1 MTDRVESAIF
11 FYMLDTT
18 LDHFLHFLVVEK
30 GLSPNTLEAY
40 SRDLIGYFQFLESK
54 GLSDLSQPQV
64 ETLYEYLG
72 TLRKRKLSGRT
83 QARILSALRSFYRF
97 LYEESLRKD
106 NPTLPLQGPKPK
118 RSLPK
123 TLSELEVE
131 TLLHQPKT
139 ESPRGLRD
147 AAMLEVL
154 YATGLRVSELI
165 SLTLDQLELEAKLIR
180 TMGKGSKERLVP
192 IGKAASHSL
201 LEYLQ
206 KGRNLLL
213 KDRTSPWVFANN
225 RGGRLTRQGFWKIL
239 RQYSKKAG
247 ITKKVSPHTLRH
259 TFATHLL
266 EGGADLRSI
275 QIMLGHADISTT
287 QIYTLV
293 TTEHLREAYRRYHPR
308 A

>member
-1 MTDRVESAIF
+1 
-11 FYMLDTT
+11 MLDIH
-18 LDHFLHFLVVEK
+18 LDRFLNFSVVEK
-30 GLSPNTLEAY
+30 GLSPNTIEAY
-40 SRDLIGYFQFLESK
+40 SRDLTQYFRFLESQGIGDILETK
-54 GLSDLSQPQV
+54 TD
-64 ETLYEYLG
+64 TLYEYLG
-72 TLRKRKLSGRT
+72 SLKTRKLSGRT

-97 LYEESLRKD
+97 LQEESLRKD

-118 RSLPK
+118 RTLPK

-131 TLLHQPKT
+131 TLIHQPKT

-147 AAMLEVL
+147 TAMLEVL

-165 SLTLDQLELEAKLIR
+165 SLTLDQLELEAHLIR

-192 IGKAASHSL
+192 VGTAASRCL
-201 LEYLQ
+201 LDYLE
-206 KGRNLLL
+206 KGRPPLL
-213 KDRTSPWVFANN
+213 KHPTVSWVFVNN
-225 RGGRLTRQGFWKIL
+225 RGGRLSRQGFWKIL
-239 RQYSKKAG
+239 RQYGRQAG
-247 ITKKVSPHTLRH
+247 IQKKISPHTLRH

-275 QIMLGHADISTT
+275 QTMLGHADISTT

-293 TTEHLREAYRRYHPR
+293 THEHLREVYRRYHPR

>member
-1 MTDRVESAIF
+1 MMDLILDR
-11 FYMLDTT
+11 
-18 LDHFLHFLVVEK
+18 FLNFLVVEK

-40 SRDLIGYFQFLESK
+40 SRDLIQYFHFLKSK
-54 GLSDLSQPQV
+54 GLTDLSQTHSG
-64 ETLYEYLG
+64 TLYEYLG
-72 TLRKRKLSGRT
+72 TLRSRKLSGRT
-83 QARILSALRSFYRF
+83 QARILSSLKSFYRF
-97 LYEESLRKD
+97 LQEEALRKD
-106 NPTLPLQGPKPK
+106 NPALPLQGPKPK
-118 RSLPK
+118 RTLPK
-123 TLSELEVE
+123 TLSEMEVE
-131 TLLHQPKT
+131 TLLHQPKAD
-139 ESPRGLRD
+139 SPRGLRD

-165 SLTLDQLELEAKLIR
+165 ALTLDQLELEAHLIR

-192 IGKAASHSL
+192 IGKTASGSL
-201 LEYLQ
+201 MEYLQ

-213 KDRTSPWVFANN
+213 KDHLTPWVFVNN
-225 RGGRLTRQGFWKIL
+225 RGGRLSRQGFWKIL
-239 RQYSKKAG
+239 RQYGRQAG
-247 ITKKVSPHTLRH
+247 ITKTISPHTLRH

>member
-1 MTDRVESAIF
+1 
-11 FYMLDTT
+11 MLDIP
-18 LDHFLHFLVVEK
+18 LDHFLNYLVVEK

-40 SRDLIGYFQFLESK
+40 SRDLTQYFRFLESQGIK
-54 GLSDLSQPQV
+54 DILRTKAD
-64 ETLYEYLG
+64 TLYEYLG
-72 TLRKRKLSGRT
+72 TLKTRKLSSRT

-97 LYEESLRKD
+97 LQEESLRKD

-118 RSLPK
+118 RTLPK

-131 TLLHQPKT
+131 ALIHQPKT
-139 ESPRGLRD
+139 DSPRGLRD

-165 SLTLDQLELEAKLIR
+165 SLTLDQLELEAHLIR

-192 IGKAASHSL
+192 IGKAASRCL
-201 LEYLQ
+201 MDYLE
-206 KGRNLLL
+206 KGRLPLL
-213 KDRTSPWVFANN
+213 KHLMVPWVFLNN
-225 RGGRLTRQGFWKIL
+225 RGGRLSRQGFWKIL
-239 RQYSKKAG
+239 RQYGRQAG
-247 ITKKVSPHTLRH
+247 ILKKISPHTLRH

-275 QIMLGHADISTT
+275 QTMLGHADISTT

-293 TTEHLREAYRRYHPR
+293 THEHLREVYRRYHPR

>member
-1 MTDRVESAIF
+1 MDLILDR
-11 FYMLDTT
+11 
-18 LDHFLHFLVVEK
+18 FLNFLVVEK

-40 SRDLIGYFQFLESK
+40 SRDLIQYFHFLKSK
-54 GLSDLSQPQV
+54 GLTDLSQTHSG
-64 ETLYEYLG
+64 TLYEYLG
-72 TLRKRKLSGRT
+72 TLRSRKLSGRT
-83 QARILSALRSFYRF
+83 QARILSSLKSFYRF
-97 LYEESLRKD
+97 LQEEALRKD
-106 NPTLPLQGPKPK
+106 NPALPLQGPKPK
-118 RSLPK
+118 RTLPK
-123 TLSELEVE
+123 TLSEMEVE
-131 TLLHQPKT
+131 TLLHQPKAD
-139 ESPRGLRD
+139 SPRGLRD

-165 SLTLDQLELEAKLIR
+165 ALTLDQLELEAHLIR

-192 IGKAASHSL
+192 IGKTASGSL
-201 LEYLQ
+201 MEYLQ

-213 KDRTSPWVFANN
+213 KDHLTPWVFVNN
-225 RGGRLTRQGFWKIL
+225 RGGRLSRQGFWKIL
-239 RQYSKKAG
+239 RQYGRQAG
-247 ITKKVSPHTLRH
+247 ITKTISPHTLRH

>member
-1 MTDRVESAIF
+1 
-11 FYMLDTT
+11 MLDIY
-18 LDHFLHFLVVEK
+18 LDRFLHFLVVEK
-30 GLSPNTLEAY
+30 GLSQNTLEAY
-40 SRDLIGYFQFLESK
+40 SRDLIQYFRFL
-54 GLSDLSQPQV
+54 GAQGITDLSQTQAD
-64 ETLYEYLG
+64 TLYEYLG
-72 TLRKRKLSGRT
+72 TLRTRKLSSRT

-97 LYEESLRKD
+97 LQEESLRKD
-106 NPTLPLQGPKPK
+106 NPTLPLQSPKPK
-118 RSLPK
+118 RTLPT

-131 TLLHQPKT
+131 TLIHQPKT

-165 SLTLDQLELEAKLIR
+165 SLTLDQLELEAHLIR

-192 IGKAASHSL
+192 IGKAATQCL
-201 LEYLQ
+201 MEYLQ
-206 KGRNLLL
+206 KGRPLLL
-213 KDRTSPWVFANN
+213 KQPRVSWVFINN
-225 RGGRLTRQGFWKIL
+225 RGGRLSRQGFWKIL
-239 RQYSKKAG
+239 HQYGRQAG
-247 ITKKVSPHTLRH
+247 ILKKISPHTLRH

-293 TTEHLREAYRRYHPR
+293 THEHLREAYRRYHPR

>member
-1 MTDRVESAIF
+1 
-11 FYMLDTT
+11 MLDIP

-40 SRDLIGYFQFLESK
+40 SRDLIQYFRFLESR
-54 GLSDLSQPQV
+54 GLTDILQTQSDN
-64 ETLYEYLG
+64 LYEYLG
-72 TLRKRKLSGRT
+72 TLRTRKLSTRT

-97 LYEESLRKD
+97 LQEESLRPD

-118 RSLPK
+118 RTLPK

-131 TLLHQPKT
+131 SLIHQPKT

-165 SLTLDQLELEAKLIR
+165 SLTLNQLELEAHLIR

-192 IGKAASHSL
+192 VGKAASRCL
-201 LEYLQ
+201 KEYLE
-206 KGRNLLL
+206 KGRPPLL
-213 KDRTSPWVFANN
+213 KKSMVPWVFVNN
-225 RGGRLTRQGFWKIL
+225 RGGRLSRQGLWKIL
-239 RQYSKKAG
+239 RHYGQLAG
-247 ITKKVSPHTLRH
+247 IQKKISPHTLRH

-275 QIMLGHADISTT
+275 QTMLGHADISTT

-293 TTEHLREAYRRYHPR
+293 THEHLREVYRRFHPR